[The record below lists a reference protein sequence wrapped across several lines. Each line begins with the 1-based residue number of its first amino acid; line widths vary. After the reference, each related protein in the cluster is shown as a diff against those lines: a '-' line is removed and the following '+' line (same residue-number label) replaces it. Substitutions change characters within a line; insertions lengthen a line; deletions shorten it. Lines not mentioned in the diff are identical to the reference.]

1 MSGQSVVET
10 HSGVSFSLKK
20 ERNSDT
26 YFNMEG
32 SALDKNT
39 DNSCIKA
46 ESMVNAMVGIHG
58 KPLDCFYFL
67 REGGDRSDT

>member
-1 MSGQSVVET
+1 MRYIEI
-10 HSGVSFSLKK
+10 K
-20 ERNSDT
+20 
-26 YFNMEG
+26 G

-46 ESMVNAMVGIHG
+46 EYMVNAMVGIHG

-67 REGGDRSDT
+67 REGGDRSNS